1 MDGFEG
7 SLGRRRRGEKIE
19 DGLHEF
25 GAVGGDG
32 DRWMEPLGG
41 RLERSEFTEEG
52 LGDGECGRCRGDE
65 GVERSLFGG
74 ILGEGTKT
82 VGAIATTRGWAS
94 RATSRGARS
103 KRRRRRMI
111 SLSFLG
117 LGLAALGLGDRGP
130 DVGDRV

>member
-7 SLGRRRRGEKIE
+7 SLGRCRRREKIE

-32 DRWMEPLGG
+32 DRWMEPLSG

-82 VGAIATTRGWAS
+82 VGAIARTARGLAS
-94 RATSRGARS
+94 RATRS

-117 LGLAALGLGDRGP
+117 LGLAALGLGNRCP
-130 DVGDRV
+130 DIGDRV